1 MLNSDELR
9 KIFIDYF
16 VERNHKHISSSSLIP
31 YDDPTL
37 LFTTAGMVQI
47 KPYWS
52 GSVPVPY
59 KRTTTCQK
67 CLRVSG
73 KGSDLENVGK
83 TLRHHTF
90 FEMLGNFSFGDYFKK
105 EAIEWAWD
113 FTINVVKMPID
124 KLYVSI
130 YEDDDEAFDIWH
142 TLIGLSKDRIVRLG
156 AKDNFWGP
164 AGESGACGPCSE
176 LHIDLGV
183 ERSCGK
189 SDCYVGCDCE
199 RYLEFWNLV
208 FPQYDQQPDGS
219 RPILANRGI
228 DTGMSLERL
237 AMIVQGSNS
246 LYENDIMLPIVNK
259 VCELIGIDY
268 YKDSQYQMSINV
280 IADHI
285 RALTFTINEGVIP
298 SNEGRGYVMRR
309 ILRRAVRH
317 CKKIGVMDP
326 FIYKTVDT
334 VVERMGKAYP
344 ELKENPKRIEEI
356 VKLEEERFHKTIDK
370 GLKMLDSHIKQLK
383 DEGKNL
389 IDGKFVFELYDT
401 YGFPVDLTY
410 EIADENGLK
419 VDEEGFQK
427 NLDSQKELA
436 RKSWK
441 GAELIEDEKLFDD
454 MLEKYGPTQFF
465 GYETLFTKSEIVC
478 LVKDKVVVN
487 SVKEGDPVEVVV
499 KETPFYAEAGGQV
512 GDIGFIETDEGY
524 VEIGDVQKTAA
535 GIYRHFGKVTKG
547 NVKVH
552 TVGKCSVDEN
562 NRLAIARNHSATHL
576 LQAAL
581 RQVLGTHIKQ
591 SGSYVSAKNF
601 RFDFTHNKAVPKKD
615 LEKVEKIVSDY
626 IISNLN
632 IEKMTLP
639 IDEAKEMG
647 AVAPFGEKYGE
658 VVRVIKMG
666 DESLEFCG
674 GTHLE
679 NTSQVGQFIILNE
692 YSVAAGIRR
701 IEGITGD
708 EAFKYNLSIRHI
720 VDNVTKTLSVGK
732 EEIAD
737 RLKKLVDENKELK
750 KEIDKIHQKDIQT
763 RILEEIPNKKEKI
776 GKAEFFYT
784 EIPEMKM
791 NDLRN
796 LSDITMSHL
805 PSGISIIATKGAKLN
820 IVIGVSKTLSGEINA
835 SEVAKLIGKELEG
848 SGGGKPTFAQA
859 GGKNPEKLP
868 EAINKA
874 KEFIKKKLS

>member
-1 MLNSDELR
+1 MLKSDELR
-9 KIFIDYF
+9 KMFIDF
-16 VERNHKHISSSSLIP
+16 FIERKHKYVPSSSLIP

-37 LFTTAGMVQI
+37 LFTTAGMVRF

-52 GSVPVPY
+52 GTVPLPY
-59 KRTTTCQK
+59 RRATTCQK

-105 EAIEWAWD
+105 EAIEWAWE
-113 FTINVVKMPID
+113 FTTKVVKIPVD

-130 YEDDDEAFDIWH
+130 YEQDDEAFNIWH
-142 TLIGLSKDRIVRLG
+142 NLIGLSEERIVRLG

-164 AGESGACGPCSE
+164 AGETGACGPCTE
-176 LHIDLGV
+176 LHIDLGK

-189 SDCYVGCDCE
+189 PDCYVGCSCE

-219 RPILANRGI
+219 RPPLTNRGI
-228 DTGMSLERL
+228 DTGMSIERL
-237 AMIVQGSNS
+237 AMIVQGANS

-268 YKDSQYQMSINV
+268 YKNNQYQMSVNV

-317 CKKIGVMDP
+317 CKKIGVMDT
-326 FIYKTVDT
+326 FIYKVVDT
-334 VVERMGKAYP
+334 VVERIGEAYP
-344 ELKENPKRIEEI
+344 ELKENPKRISEI
-356 VKLEEERFHKTIDK
+356 IKLEEERFHKTIDK
-370 GLKMLDSHIKQLK
+370 GLKILDGHIKAIK
-383 DEGKNL
+383 EEGKDI

-410 EIADENGLK
+410 EIADENKLA

-427 NLDSQKELA
+427 NLDAQRTLA

-441 GAELIEDEKLFDD
+441 GAELAEDEKLFNDV
-454 MLEKYGPTQFF
+454 LGKYGQTDFF

-478 LVKDKVVVN
+478 LVKNKAIVN
-487 SVKEGDPVEVVV
+487 GVNEGDEIEVVV

-512 GDIGFIETDEGY
+512 ADIGYIETDEGKI
-524 VEIGDVQKTAA
+524 EITDVQKTATE
-535 GIYRHFGKVTKG
+535 IYRHFGKVIKG
-547 NVKVH
+547 HIKVH
-552 TVGKCSVDEN
+552 TVGKCVVDEQ

-576 LQAAL
+576 LQSAL
-581 RQVLGTHIKQ
+581 RKVLGTHIKQ
-591 SGSYVSAKNF
+591 SGSYVSPKNF
-601 RFDFTHNKAVPKKD
+601 RFDFTYNKAVSKED
-615 LEKVEKIVSDY
+615 LEKIEKIVSDL
-626 IISNLN
+626 IISNL
-632 IEKMTLP
+632 IVEKLILP
-639 IDEAKEMG
+639 IEDAKKIG
-647 AVAPFGEKYGE
+647 AIAPFGEKYGE
-658 VVRVIKMG
+658 VVSVIKMG
-666 DESLEFCG
+666 NESLEFCG

-679 NTSQVGQFIILNE
+679 NTSQIGQFIILNE

-708 EAFKYNLSIRHI
+708 EAFKYNLTMRHI
-720 VDNVTKTLSVGK
+720 VDSLTKTLSVGK
-732 EEIAD
+732 EEIAE
-737 RLKKLVDENKELK
+737 RLNKLIDENKEFK
-750 KEIDKIHQKDIQT
+750 KELDKIRQKDNQT
-763 RILEEIPNKKEKI
+763 RVLKEIPHKKEKI
-776 GKAEFFYT
+776 GEVEFFYT
-784 EIPEMKM
+784 EVPEMKV
-791 NDLRN
+791 NELRN
-796 LSDITMSHL
+796 LSD
-805 PSGISIIATKGAKLN
+805 
-820 IVIGVSKTLSGEINA
+820 VIMGHLSGVCIISSPNMVIVNTGTFADKIN
-835 SEVAKLIGKELEG
+835 SVELVELMGEELG
-848 SGGGKPTFAQA
+848 SGGGGKPNLAQT
-859 GGKNPEKLP
+859 GIKNPEKLP

>member
-1 MLNSDELR
+1 MLKSDELR
-9 KIFIDYF
+9 KMFIDF
-16 VERNHKHISSSSLIP
+16 FIERKHKHVPSSSLIP

-37 LFTTAGMVQI
+37 LFTTAGMVQF

-52 GSVPVPY
+52 GTVPLPY
-59 KRTTTCQK
+59 RRATTCQK

-105 EAIEWAWD
+105 EAIEWAWE
-113 FTINVVKMPID
+113 FTTKIVKVPVD

-130 YEDDDEAFDIWH
+130 YEQDDEAFDIWH
-142 TLIGLSKDRIVRLG
+142 NLVGLSEDRIVRLG

-164 AGESGACGPCSE
+164 AGESGACGPCTE
-176 LHIDLGV
+176 LHIDLGK

-189 SDCYVGCDCE
+189 PDCYVGCSCE

-219 RPILANRGI
+219 KPPLTNRGI
-228 DTGMSLERL
+228 DTGVSIERL
-237 AMIVQGSNS
+237 SMIVQGANS
-246 LYENDIMLPIVNK
+246 LYENDIMLPIVNR

-268 YKDSQYQMSINV
+268 YKDSQYQMSVNV

-317 CKKIGVMDP
+317 CKKIGLMDP
-326 FIYKTVDT
+326 FIYKVVDT
-334 VVERMGKAYP
+334 VVERMGEAYP
-344 ELKENPKRIEEI
+344 ELKENPKRISEI
-356 VKLEEERFHKTIDK
+356 IKLEEERFHKTIDK
-370 GLKMLDSHIKQLK
+370 GLKILDGHIKSLK
-383 DEGKNL
+383 EEGENL

-401 YGFPVDLTY
+401 YGFPMDLTY
-410 EIADENGLK
+410 EIAEENKLA

-427 NLDSQKELA
+427 NLDAQRTLA

-441 GAELIEDEKLFDD
+441 GAELVEDEKLFDNV
-454 MLEKYGPTQFF
+454 LGKYGQTDFF

-478 LVKDKVVVN
+478 LVKNKVIVN
-487 SVKEGDPVEVVV
+487 AVNEGDEIEVVV

-512 GDIGFIETDEGY
+512 ADIGYIETDEGKI
-524 VEIGDVQKTAA
+524 EIGDVQKTATE
-535 GIYRHFGKVTKG
+535 IYRHFGKVVKG
-547 NVKVH
+547 HIKVH
-552 TVGKCSVDEN
+552 TVGKCVVDEN

-576 LQAAL
+576 LQSAL
-581 RQVLGTHIKQ
+581 RKVLGTHIKQ
-591 SGSYVSAKNF
+591 SGSYVSPKNF
-601 RFDFTHNKAVPKKD
+601 RFDFTHNKAVSKED
-615 LEKVEKIVSDY
+615 LGKIEKIVSDL
-626 IISNLN
+626 IISNL
-632 IEKMTLP
+632 IVEKLVLP
-639 IDEAKEMG
+639 IEEAKKMG
-647 AVAPFGEKYGE
+647 AIAPFGEKYGE

-666 DESLEFCG
+666 DKSLEFCG

-679 NTSQVGQFIILNE
+679 NTSQIGQFIILSE

-708 EAFKYNLSIRHI
+708 EAFKYNLAVRHI
-720 VDNVTKTLSVGK
+720 VDNLSKTLSVGK

-737 RLKKLVDENKELK
+737 KVNKLVDESKELK
-750 KEIDKIHQKDIQT
+750 KEVNKIRQKDNQT
-763 RILEEIPNKKEKI
+763 RVLKEIPHKKEKI
-776 GKAEFFYT
+776 GEAEFFYT
-784 EIPEMKM
+784 EVPEMKV
-791 NDLRN
+791 NELRN
-796 LSDITMSHL
+796 LSD
-805 PSGISIIATKGAKLN
+805 
-820 IVIGVSKTLSGEINA
+820 VIMGHLSGVCIISSPNMVIVNTGTFADKIN
-835 SEVAKLIGKELEG
+835 SVELVGLMGEELG
-848 SGGGKPTFAQA
+848 SGGGGKPNLAQV
-859 GGKNPEKLP
+859 GVKYREKLP
-868 EAINKA
+868 KAIDKA